1 VEGERVETARAPAGW
16 TRVGEVVED
25 GLVEMMVRNL
35 GPVIMGA
42 MEDDDVTEIYV
53 NPQDREVRV
62 DRRSEGRTSFPC
74 TLDASRAEMFLNTAA
89 ARVGKTLGPGSPY
102 LQTTLPDGIF
112 RRSRLQGFVSPVTR
126 GPAFAIRKPPILV
139 YALYDYVARGRLERT
154 HCTLLADAVVRRESI
169 LVCGGTNSGKTT
181 FANAVLREISVQCPT
196 DRIVILE
203 DTAELQCFA
212 PDHLALT
219 TPVGGSLSQLV
230 KATLRTSPDRIVV
243 GEVRD
248 EAALDLLD
256 AWATGHPGGV
266 ATVHA
271 SSTHGALARLDRLA
285 QRANVPPQQ
294 MLVAEAVDWVVMMEG
309 GSAMR
314 GARRVTEVAKV
325 LGVAPDGTYDLH
337 RFRAGEEVACVVA

>member
-1 VEGERVETARAPAGW
+1 MAVAERSGPAGW
-16 TRVGEVVED
+16 TRVGEVVEE
-25 GLVEMMVRNL
+25 GLIEMMTRNL

-62 DRRSEGRTSFPC
+62 DRRSTGRTNFPC
-74 TLDASRAEMFLNTAA
+74 TLDAARAEMFLNTAA
-89 ARVGKTLGPGSPY
+89 ARAGQTLGPGAPF
-102 LQTTLPDGIF
+102 LQTTLPGGIF
-112 RRSRLQGFVSPVTR
+112 RHSRLQGFVPPVTR
-126 GPAFAIRKPPILV
+126 GPAFAIRKPPAII
-139 YALYDYVARGRLERT
+139 YALYDYVTRGTLEQT
-154 HCTLLADAVVRRESI
+154 HCALLASAIERRESI

-181 FANAVLREISVQCPT
+181 FANALIREISVTCPS

-219 TPVGGSLSQLV
+219 TPVGGRLSQLV

-271 SSTHGALARLDRLA
+271 STTHGALMRLDRLA
-285 QRANVPPQQ
+285 QRANVPSQAR
-294 MLVAEAVDWVVMMEG
+294 LIAEAVDWVVMMVG
-309 GSAMR
+309 GSAT
-314 GARRVTEVAKV
+314 GAGVRRVSELAKV
-325 LGVAPDGTYDLH
+325 LGVGPDGTYDLH
-337 RFRAGEEVACVVA
+337 RFRVEDEVACVAS